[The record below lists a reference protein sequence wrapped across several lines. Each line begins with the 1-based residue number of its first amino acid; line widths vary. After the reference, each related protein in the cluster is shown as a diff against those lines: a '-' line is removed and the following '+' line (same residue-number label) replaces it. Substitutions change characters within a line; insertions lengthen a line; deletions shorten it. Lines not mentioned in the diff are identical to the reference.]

1 MSREQ
6 SPSRHS
12 QVKVTAVIN
21 SDRSEVSVEND
32 GHTTAHISLQDED
45 NTITFRSD
53 KDNGK
58 KTEGISESSDSK
70 SNLQQAGDH
79 DQSDAAGPSD
89 AGDVQGGGDFGD
101 DFAAAGVD
109 RHEKLDTEE
118 KDDKKEE
125 TQIDSADVIMKLD
138 ADINETHHEIEAVLN
153 SIRTNRP
160 GGELQHY

>member
-1 MSREQ
+1 MRYLSQHKNQDSFDQ
-6 SPSRHS
+6 SGKSDCS
-12 QVKVTAVIN
+12 AVIN
-21 SDRSEVSVEND
+21 SDRSEDRVEND

-101 DFAAAGVD
+101 EVAAAGVD
-109 RHEKLDTEE
+109 
-118 KDDKKEE
+118 
-125 TQIDSADVIMKLD
+125 
-138 ADINETHHEIEAVLN
+138 
-153 SIRTNRP
+153 
-160 GGELQHY
+160 